1 MERQRLRLLGWLHP
15 KRRSR
20 TVRRMTECLL
30 NVDLGELPG
39 EDAQLYAL
47 AHIANIACGGHAGD
61 DASMRHALELCE
73 RHGARAGAHPSY
85 EDREGFGR
93 RALDVTPEQL
103 RNQIEAQCARLRALA
118 TERRLPVRYAKPH
131 GALYHAANAAPAL
144 ARAVVDGVVSALG
157 TDVTLIGPG
166 AGALRDAARAA
177 GLSYAREGFAD
188 RGTLPDGSLI
198 PRGQPGAVLTDHALA
213 RANTVRLATSGNVDT
228 VCVHG
233 DTPGAVELAREV
245 RATLDALALPSE
257 PLGDGALRLVL
268 PEGIERRAARD
279 ALSALPRVLD
289 AVITE
294 EHACVYFRPD
304 APPEEPRLALA
315 RLLRVPPT
323 NGERPLTT
331 IRVRYD
337 GQDLHAVAARA
348 GLTEAEVARCHTAR
362 EYTVR
367 CVGFLPGFAYLG
379 EVDPRIAVPRLS
391 TPRTRVPALAVGIA
405 GERTGV
411 YPFASPGG
419 WNLIGTA
426 LDFTAFTPE
435 QGAALQLGDRVR
447 FEQVGG

>member
-1 MERQRLRLLGWLHP
+1 
-15 KRRSR
+15 
-20 TVRRMTECLL
+20 MTECLL
-30 NVDLGELPG
+30 NIDLGELPG

-93 RALDVTPEQL
+93 RALDVAPEQL
-103 RNQIEAQCARLRALA
+103 RAQVAGQCARLATLA
-118 TERRLPVRYAKPH
+118 AERHLPVQYAKPH

-144 ARAVVDGVVSALG
+144 ARAVVDGVVAALG
-157 TDVTLIGPG
+157 PGVTLIGPG
-166 AGALRDAARAA
+166 TGALHEAARAA
-177 GLSYAREGFAD
+177 GLAYAREGFAD
-188 RGTLPDGSLI
+188 RGTRPDGSLI

-213 RANTVRLATSGNVDT
+213 RANTVRLATGGGVDT

-268 PEGIERRAARD
+268 PEGLERRAAQE
-279 ALSALPRVLD
+279 ALRSLPLVQD

-294 EHACVYFRPD
+294 EHACVYFAPD
-304 APPEEPRLALA
+304 APPDEPRLALT
-315 RLLRVPPT
+315 RLLRVPAPT
-323 NGERPLTT
+323 PGRPLTT
-331 IRVRYD
+331 IPVRYD
-337 GQDLHAVAARA
+337 GQDLSAVAARA
-348 GLTEAEVARCHTAR
+348 GLTEDEVARRHAAR

-379 EVDPRIAVPRLS
+379 EVDPRIAIPRLA

-405 GERTGV
+405 GGRTGV

-435 QGAALQLGDRVR
+435 RGAALQLGDRVR
-447 FEQVGG
+447 FERVDR

>member
-1 MERQRLRLLGWLHP
+1 MRG
-15 KRRSR
+15 
-20 TVRRMTECLL
+20 MTECLL
-30 NVDLGELPG
+30 NIDLGELPG
-39 EDAQLYAL
+39 EDEQLYAL
-47 AHIANIACGGHAGD
+47 AHVANIACGGHAGD
-61 DASMRHALELCE
+61 DASMRRALTLCE
-73 RHGARAGAHPSY
+73 RHGTRAGAHPSY

-103 RNQIEAQCARLRALA
+103 RAQVATQCGRLAKLA
-118 TERRLPVRYAKPH
+118 SERRLPVAYAKPH
-131 GALYHAANAAPAL
+131 GALYHAANATPDL
-144 ARAVVDGVVSALG
+144 ARAVVAGVVEALG
-157 TDVTLIGPG
+157 RAVTVIGPG

-177 GLSYAREGFAD
+177 GLPYAREGFAD
-188 RGTLPDGSLI
+188 RGTRPDGSLI
-198 PRGQPGAVLTDHALA
+198 PRGQPGAVLTDHAQA
-213 RANTVRLATSGNVDT
+213 RANTLRLATGDSVDT

-245 RATLDALALPSE
+245 RATLDALALRSE

-268 PEGIERRAARD
+268 PEGLERRATRE
-279 ALSALPRVLD
+279 ALRALPGVLD

-294 EHACVYFRPD
+294 EHACVYFAPD

-315 RLLRVPPT
+315 RLLRVPAPVA
-323 NGERPLTT
+323 GRPLTT
-331 IRVRYD
+331 ISVRYD
-337 GQDLHAVAARA
+337 GQDLNAVAERA
-348 GLTEAEVARCHTAR
+348 GLTGDEVARRHAAR

-379 EVDPRIAVPRLS
+379 EVDPSIAAPRLA

-405 GERTGV
+405 GGRTGV

-435 QGAALQLGDRVR
+435 QGSVLQLGDRVR
-447 FEQVGG
+447 FERVDG

>member
-1 MERQRLRLLGWLHP
+1 MKP
-15 KRRSR
+15 
-20 TVRRMTECLL
+20 CLL
-30 NVDLGELPG
+30 NIDLGELPD

-61 DASMRHALELCE
+61 DASMRQSLARCE
-73 RHGARAGAHPSY
+73 RHGAQAGAHPSY

-93 RALDVTPEQL
+93 QARDVAPERVRAQVS
-103 RNQIEAQCARLRALA
+103 RQCARLATLA
-118 TERRLPVRYAKPH
+118 SERRLPVRYAKPH
-131 GALYHAANAAPAL
+131 GSLYHAANASPAL
-144 ARAVVDGVVSALG
+144 ARAVVEGVAAALG
-157 TDVTLIGPG
+157 PGVTVIGPRT
-166 AGALRDAARAA
+166 GALHDAARAA
-177 GLSYAREGFAD
+177 GLAFAREGFAD

-198 PRGQPGAVLTDHALA
+198 PRGQPGAVLTDPALA
-213 RANTVRLATSGNVDT
+213 RANTVRLATGGGVDT
-228 VCVHG
+228 LCVHG
-233 DTPGAVELAREV
+233 DTPGAVTLAREV
-245 RATLDALALPSE
+245 RATLDALALPAE

-268 PEGIERRAARD
+268 PEGLERREARE
-279 ALSALPRVLD
+279 ALRALPGVQD

-304 APPEEPRLALA
+304 APPEEPRLALT
-315 RLLRVPPT
+315 RLLRMPAPT
-323 NGERPLTT
+323 LARPLTT

-337 GQDLHAVAARA
+337 GQDLRALAARA
-348 GLTEAEVARCHTAR
+348 GLSEDEVARRHTAR

-379 EVDPRIAVPRLS
+379 EVDPSIAVPRLS

-405 GERTGV
+405 GGRTGV

-447 FEQVGG
+447 FERVQE